1 MDDISDANEEIVHI
15 EKKVSKKQGKT
26 KEKASEKEV
35 QKEDQND
42 QVLTPLSEAI
52 PSPKKVKVNKE
63 YVMTPARA
71 ASLEKMK
78 EARAKKVSAI
88 NDAKTKQNELVKHLL
103 LSEAKDQEESQKKE
117 TKPKQKK
124 TKQVIVLDSDSSD
137 EEENQIVIRRKRR
150 TAVPLSEAKTPQVE
164 VIVSEEKAP
173 EIFRLRRLR

>member
-1 MDDISDANEEIVHI
+1 
-15 EKKVSKKQGKT
+15 
-26 KEKASEKEV
+26 
-35 QKEDQND
+35 
-42 QVLTPLSEAI
+42 
-52 PSPKKVKVNKE
+52 
-63 YVMTPARA
+63 MTPARA

-78 EARAKKVSAI
+78 SARAAKVASI

-150 TAVPLSEAKTPQVE
+150 TAVPFIPQVE